1 MDNKKEEIVKH
12 KEQKW
17 CKLKTKINILKSNK
31 GNQIITAP
39 LIIALGIILVSILIA
54 FSIKILSPYI
64 WYEKL
69 SSTCLKYIFVMEE
82 YGYLTK
88 KEEKYLQEDLKQ
100 QGFDESKL
108 KIYCTSKKQAYGAPI
123 YLNVNYTYILKLPII
138 GDKEIQMNI
147 NRESVSKR

>member
-1 MDNKKEEIVKH
+1 MKQD
-12 KEQKW
+12 
-17 CKLKTKINILKSNK
+17 KSNLEVNVNTFCK
-31 GNQIITAP
+31 NIVRNKMGSQIITAP
-39 LIIALGIILVSILIA
+39 LIIALGMILVAILIV

-88 KEEKYLQEDLKQ
+88 KEERHLQEELKQ
-100 QGFDESKL
+100 QGFEETNL
-108 KIYCTSKKQAYGAPI
+108 KIYCTNKKQSYGAPI
-123 YLNVNYTYILKLPII
+123 YLNVNYRYMLKLPII